1 MYPLRTSL
9 HTPATRRLHTNAV
22 VSHAQVAEL
31 SQKLQEIEVGQP
43 ADAAKHRISLTTYN
57 TFLKG
62 LSVALPS
69 ACLRMQP
76 YANYETDV
84 GVSWHALRPRAGVD
98 EHVLVGALGL
108 SIGMI
113 LTAALNVMYLF
124 LVSNTGVDGFTHM
137 ELRQAC
143 EETWVP
149 GFSMDAVIDGT
160 AVVKDATAVA
170 YVMKLGTCEQADGPL
185 RAFSLSLLFPV
196 VGCLTLCM
204 APLLF
209 MRNAEATALVR
220 LLSEPKTL
228 IVILQAVGKAGLDT
242 ITLTKFPVAVRLYSI
257 PSTGAAM
264 LAGRLSYCLLLPVS
278 VIIFIMLDVC
288 VVTAPRMRGVFGM
301 SILVLM
307 LCELYSFGLE
317 LPTVVEPRDD
327 FAFQLARNFDFALL
341 AMLAGAIAATL
352 SHPNDMAFVHLPTD
366 LPELILFD
374 TGRRR
379 QRAAQLASM
388 KKYRKHANKLKSLQR
403 KKLDVAKTGS
413 KLVRGASRNSVHM
426 LHQVLIPESERTT
439 VFAPKTPEKALE
451 KAPEKKSSMKA
462 GTQNGVP
469 NQRQGEKSP
478 AKLQAASFKRE

>member
-1 MYPLRTSL
+1 M
-9 HTPATRRLHTNAV
+9 
-22 VSHAQVAEL
+22 AEL

-43 ADAAKHRISLTTYN
+43 ADATKHRVSLTTYN

-76 YANYETDV
+76 YANYETDI

-98 EHVLVGALGL
+98 QNVLGGALGL

-113 LTAALNVMYLF
+113 LTVALNVMYLL
-124 LVSNTGVDGFTHM
+124 LVSNTGADGFSHM

-149 GFSMDAVIDGT
+149 GFTMDAVIDGT
-160 AVVKDATAVA
+160 AVVKDANAVA

-209 MRNAEATALVR
+209 MHNAEATALVR

-264 LAGRLSYCLLLPVS
+264 LAGRLTYCLLVPLS

-307 LCELYSFGLE
+307 LCELHSFSFE
-317 LPTVVEPRDD
+317 LPTVIEPRDD
-327 FAFQLARNFDFALL
+327 FAFKLARNFDFALL
-341 AMLAGAIAATL
+341 AMLAGAIAATFY
-352 SHPNDMAFVHLPTD
+352 HPNDMAFVHLPTD

-379 QRAAQLASM
+379 QRAAQLASK
-388 KKYRKHANKLKSLQR
+388 KKYRKHANKLRSMQR
-403 KKLDVAKTGS
+403 KKLDIRKTS
-413 KLVRGASRNSVHM
+413 SNLVKGASRNSVEM
-426 LHQVLIPESERTT
+426 LHQAIIPESERTARF
-439 VFAPKTPEKALE
+439 VQ
-451 KAPEKKSSMKA
+451 KAPERKSCMKA
-462 GTQNGVP
+462 SSQNGVP

-478 AKLQAASFKRE
+478 AKLQAASFSRPAC

>member
-1 MYPLRTSL
+1 M
-9 HTPATRRLHTNAV
+9 
-22 VSHAQVAEL
+22 
-31 SQKLQEIEVGQP
+31 G
-43 ADAAKHRISLTTYN
+43 
-57 TFLKG
+57 
-62 LSVALPS
+62 
-69 ACLRMQP
+69 
-76 YANYETDV
+76 
-84 GVSWHALRPRAGVD
+84 
-98 EHVLVGALGL
+98 
-108 SIGMI
+108 
-113 LTAALNVMYLF
+113 
-124 LVSNTGVDGFTHM
+124 
-137 ELRQAC
+137 
-143 EETWVP
+143 
-149 GFSMDAVIDGT
+149 
-160 AVVKDATAVA
+160 
-170 YVMKLGTCEQADGPL
+170 
-185 RAFSLSLLFPV
+185 
-196 VGCLTLCM
+196 
-204 APLLF
+204 
-209 MRNAEATALVR
+209 
-220 LLSEPKTL
+220 
-228 IVILQAVGKAGLDT
+228 GLDT

-379 QRAAQLASM
+379 QRAAQLAS
-388 KKYRKHANKLKSLQR
+388 
-403 KKLDVAKTGS
+403 
-413 KLVRGASRNSVHM
+413 RNSVHM

>member
-1 MYPLRTSL
+1 
-9 HTPATRRLHTNAV
+9 
-22 VSHAQVAEL
+22 
-31 SQKLQEIEVGQP
+31 
-43 ADAAKHRISLTTYN
+43 
-57 TFLKG
+57 
-62 LSVALPS
+62 
-69 ACLRMQP
+69 
-76 YANYETDV
+76 
-84 GVSWHALRPRAGVD
+84 
-98 EHVLVGALGL
+98 
-108 SIGMI
+108 MI
-113 LTAALNVMYLF
+113 LTAALNVIYLY
-124 LVSNTGVDGFTHM
+124 LVYNTGADGFTHL

-149 GFSMDAVIDGT
+149 GFTMDAVIDGT
-160 AVVKDATAVA
+160 AVVQDATAVA
-170 YVMKLGTCEQADGPL
+170 YVMKLGTCEEADGPL

-209 MRNAEATALVR
+209 MHNAEATALVR

-307 LCELYSFGLE
+307 LCELYSFTME

-327 FAFQLARNFDFALL
+327 LSFQLARNFDFALL
-341 AMLAGAIAATL
+341 AMLAGAIAATF

-379 QRAAQLASM
+379 QRAAALASM

-403 KKLDVAKTGS
+403 KKLDVGKTSS
-413 KLVRGASRNSVHM
+413 KLARKASTNSIHM
-426 LHQVLIPESERTT
+426 IHQVMIPESERTT
-439 VFAPKTPEKALE
+439 IFAPSVPER
-451 KAPEKKSSMKA
+451 KSSMKA
-462 GTQNGVP
+462 GSQSGVP
-469 NQRQGEKSP
+469 NQRQGDKSP
-478 AKLQAASFKRE
+478 AKLQAASFSRPA

>member
-1 MYPLRTSL
+1 M
-9 HTPATRRLHTNAV
+9 

-31 SQKLQEIEVGQP
+31 SQKLQEIEVAQP
-43 ADAAKHRISLTTYN
+43 VDAAAHRISLTTYS
-57 TFLKG
+57 TYLKG

-84 GVSWHALRPRAGVD
+84 GISWHALRPREGVD
-98 EHVLVGALGL
+98 QRVRVGALGL

-113 LTAALNVMYLF
+113 LAAALNVMYLL
-124 LVSNTGVDGFTHM
+124 LVYSTGTGGFTHM

-149 GFSMDAVIDGT
+149 GFTMDAVIDGT
-160 AVVKDATAVA
+160 AVVQDATAVA
-170 YVMKLGTCEQADGPL
+170 YVMKLGTCEEADGPL

-209 MRNAEATALVR
+209 MHNAEATALVR

-264 LAGRLSYCLLLPVS
+264 LAGRLAYCLLLPVS
-278 VIIFIMLDVC
+278 VITYIMLDVC

-307 LCELYSFGLE
+307 LCELYSFTME

-327 FAFQLARNFDFALL
+327 LSFQLARNFDFALL
-341 AMLAGAIAATL
+341 AMLAGAIAATF

-379 QRAAQLASM
+379 QRAAALASM

-403 KKLDVAKTGS
+403 KKLDVGKTSS
-413 KLVRGASRNSVHM
+413 KLARKASTNSIHM
-426 LHQVLIPESERTT
+426 IHQVMIPESERTT
-439 VFAPKTPEKALE
+439 IFAPSVPER
-451 KAPEKKSSMKA
+451 KSSMKA
-462 GTQNGVP
+462 GSQSGVS
-469 NQRQGEKSP
+469 NQRQGDKSP
-478 AKLQAASFKRE
+478 AKLQAASFSRPA